1 LLTGRTRFIVLSV
14 IERTSRAGVSAVP
27 KADAEM
33 LRGTLDMLILK
44 VVAVEPM
51 HGWGIS
57 ERIQQISEDALRV
70 NQGSLYAS
78 LHRLTR
84 EGWVRSE
91 WRTTE
96 NNRRARYY
104 SLTRGGERQL
114 GVEREQWVRLSGAV
128 DRILGMA

>member
-1 LLTGRTRFIVLSV
+1 M
-14 IERTSRAGVSAVP
+14 P
-27 KADAEM
+27 KPDAEM

-44 VVAVEPM
+44 VVAMEPM

-57 ERIQQISEDALRV
+57 ERIQQVSEDALRV

-84 EGWVRSE
+84 EGWIRSA

-104 SLTRGGERQL
+104 SLTHAGERQL
-114 GVEREQWVRLSGAV
+114 GVEHDQWERLSGAV
-128 DRILGMA
+128 NRIMGMA